1 MKVGFIGL
9 GNMGTPMA
17 ANVRRAGHDL
27 TVYDLRREVAVPLEG
42 LGAVWADSPQAV
54 AAQSEVV
61 LSSLPGPPEVE
72 AVVTADDG
80 VFAGLPQGAAYIDMS
95 TNSPAA
101 IRKLAEVGTARGFQV
116 LDAPVTGGVPRA
128 RNATLTVFVGAKKDA
143 FDHFEPLLGA
153 IGSNVFHMGEV
164 GCGNVTKLV
173 NNMMA
178 FVNFLGAAEGLA
190 IGAKAGVDPQ
200 LLVDAIQTGSG
211 NSTINEFAMPAFL
224 RGETGLGFATALAA
238 KDVQL
243 AIQLAKECE
252 VPAEVG
258 PLVEQALTRFRD
270 AGHGQDDIMAIV
282 HDIVQRSGV
291 ELAGKKSS

>member
-9 GNMGTPMA
+9 GNMGNPMA
-17 ANVRRAGHDL
+17 ANVRRAGHAL
-27 TVYDLRREVAVPLEG
+27 SVYDLRREAAGPLED
-42 LGAVWADSPQAV
+42 LGAVWADSPRAV
-54 AAQSEVV
+54 AAASEVV

-72 AVVTADDG
+72 AVVLGDDG
-80 VFAGLPQGAAYIDMS
+80 VFAGLAEGAAYIDMS
-95 TNSPAA
+95 TNSPAVV
-101 IRKLAEVGTARGFQV
+101 RRLAEVGNARGFRV

-128 RNATLTVFVGAKKDA
+128 RDASLTVFVGATKDEFA
-143 FDHFEPLLGA
+143 HFQPLLSA
-153 IGSNVFHMGEV
+153 IGSNVFHMGAV

-178 FVNFLGAAEGLA
+178 FVNFMGAAEGLA

-200 LLVDAIQTGSG
+200 LLVDAIKTGSG
-211 NSTINEFAMPAFL
+211 NSTINEFALPAFL
-224 RGETGLGFATALAA
+224 RGETGLGFATALAT
-238 KDVQL
+238 KDVHL
-243 AIQLAKECE
+243 AVELAKECG

-270 AGHGQDDIMAIV
+270 AGHGGDDIMAIV

-291 ELAGKKSS
+291 DVGDKKSS

>member
-9 GNMGTPMA
+9 GNMGNPMA
-17 ANVRRAGHDL
+17 ASVRKAGHDL
-27 TVYDLRREVAVPLEG
+27 TIYDLRREVARNLEDA
-42 LGAVWADSPQAV
+42 GAVWADSPQAV

-72 AVVTADDG
+72 EAVLGDNG
-80 VFAGLPQGAAYIDMS
+80 VFAGLATGTAYIDMS
-95 TNSPAA
+95 TNSPAVV
-101 IRKLAEVGTARGFQV
+101 RKLAETGAARGFHV

-128 RNATLTVFVGAKKDA
+128 QNATLTVFVGGQQDE
-143 FDHFEPLLGA
+143 FDQFKPLLSA
-153 IGSNVFHMGEV
+153 IGSNVFHMGDI

-178 FVNFLGAAEGLA
+178 FVNFMGAAEGLA

-200 LLVDAIQTGSG
+200 LLVDAIKTGSG
-211 NSTINEFAMPAFL
+211 NSVINEFAMPAFL
-224 RGETGLGFATALAA
+224 KGETGLGFATALAT
-238 KDVQL
+238 KDVHL
-243 AIQLAKECE
+243 AVELARECD

-258 PLVEQALTRFRD
+258 PLVEEALTRFRD

-291 ELAGKKSS
+291 DLVGKKS